1 MDLCAL
7 LALNLFGCS
16 NKFIRN
22 HQRKKTEKMK
32 LRLLTI
38 IDKIGFISIPFYE
51 CSCCWVP
58 SKQWDAYKASVLPY
72 LFSNSYILKE
82 LDVVDNT
89 IQMGN

>member
-1 MDLCAL
+1 
-7 LALNLFGCS
+7 
-16 NKFIRN
+16 
-22 HQRKKTEKMK
+22 MK

-72 LFSNSYILKE
+72 LFSNSYILKD